1 MTTPSRPGSRPA
13 DWTAVRRRMEAAIEQ
28 TEVLLEAAQPDAA
41 MRYEQSPRSAG
52 DAFAGGEQ
60 AVGLVTF
67 TLSDRQFALE
77 ILYVCEIVSKAR
89 VSPLPGMPSHACGVY
104 DLRGQLLP
112 VFDLCELFDLPR
124 PAASASDWAI
134 VCGQAHPEFLIL
146 SMAAPEIVMLP
157 LEEIGA
163 TEPGT
168 GDKAWHCATTETGTV
183 ILDGHLLLNDRQFFL
198 EDEQIVASGETER
211 TKIHESPTN
220 E

>member
-1 MTTPSRPGSRPA
+1 MTTPSRPASRPV
-13 DWTAVRRRMEAAIEQ
+13 DWSAVRRRMEAAIEQ

-41 MRYEQSPRSAG
+41 VRYEQSPRSAS
-52 DAFAGGEQ
+52 DAIAGGEQ

-77 ILYVCEIVSKAR
+77 ILYICEIVSKPR

-112 VFDLCELFDLPR
+112 VFDLCGLFDLPR
-124 PAASASDWAI
+124 PAATANEWAI

-146 SMAAPEIVMLP
+146 STAAPEIVTLR
-157 LEEIGA
+157 LEKIRA
-163 TEPGT
+163 AEPGT
-168 GDKAWHCATTETGTV
+168 GDKALHCATTETGTA
-183 ILDGHLLLNDRQFFL
+183 ILDGHVLLNDRQFFL
-198 EDEQIVASGETER
+198 EDEQIIASGETER